1 MELTI
6 NGKVYQFKAS
16 IAFMRLANNLVEE
29 KVDNTNLAQKVGLRY
44 LIAGLIDGDVE
55 QLINALDFMNTG
67 FDQRL
72 TRKEIEDFIE
82 DENVDVDGIFEMVL
96 DFLSKANVSK
106 RTYNALMEQVNREK
120 ARRKARRKAMMEA

>member
-6 NGKVYQFKAS
+6 NGRVYQFKAS

-120 ARRKARRKAMMEA
+120 ARRKAMMKA

>member
-106 RTYNALMEQVNREK
+106 RTYNALMEQVNQE
-120 ARRKARRKAMMEA
+120 KARRKAMMKA

>member
-16 IAFMRLANNLVEE
+16 ISFMRLENNLVEE

-120 ARRKARRKAMMEA
+120 ARRKAMMKA

>member
-16 IAFMRLANNLVEE
+16 IAFMRSANNLVEE

-120 ARRKARRKAMMEA
+120 ARRKAMMKA

>member
-106 RTYNALMEQVNREK
+106 RTYNALMEQVNKE
-120 ARRKARRKAMMEA
+120 KARRKAMMNA

>member
-6 NGKVYQFKAS
+6 NGKMYQFKAS

-106 RTYNALMEQVNREK
+106 RTYKALMEQVNREK
-120 ARRKARRKAMMEA
+120 ARIKAMMKA

>member
-120 ARRKARRKAMMEA
+120 ARIKARMKA

>member
-72 TRKEIEDFIE
+72 TRNEIEDFIE

-96 DFLSKANVSK
+96 NFLSKANVSK
-106 RTYNALMEQVNREK
+106 RTYNALMEQVNQE
-120 ARRKARRKAMMEA
+120 KARRKAMMEA

>member
-96 DFLSKANVSK
+96 NFLSKANVSK
-106 RTYNALMEQVNREK
+106 RTYNALMEQVNQE
-120 ARRKARRKAMMEA
+120 KARRKAMMEA

>member
-82 DENVDVDGIFEMVL
+82 DENVDVDSIFEMVL

-106 RTYNALMEQVNREK
+106 RTYNAMMEQVNREK
-120 ARRKARRKAMMEA
+120 ARRKAMMEA

>member
-106 RTYNALMEQVNREK
+106 RTYNTLMEQVNREK
-120 ARRKARRKAMMEA
+120 ARRKAMMKA

>member
-29 KVDNTNLAQKVGLRY
+29 KINNTNSSQKVGLKY

-67 FDQRL
+67 FEQRL
-72 TRKEIEDFIE
+72 TRKEIEDFID
-82 DENVDVDGIFEMVL
+82 DENVNIDDIFEMVL

-120 ARRKARRKAMMEA
+120 ARIKAMMKA

>member
-120 ARRKARRKAMMEA
+120 ARRKAMMKA

>member
-106 RTYNALMEQVNREK
+106 RTYKALMEQVNREK
-120 ARRKARRKAMMEA
+120 ARIKAMMKA

>member
-29 KVDNTNLAQKVGLRY
+29 KVDNTNLAQKVRLRY

-120 ARRKARRKAMMEA
+120 ARRKAMMEA

>member
-29 KVDNTNLAQKVGLRY
+29 KVNNTNLSQKVGLRY

-67 FDQRL
+67 FEQRL

-82 DENVDVDGIFEMVL
+82 DENVNIDDIFGMVL

-106 RTYNALMEQVNREK
+106 GTYNALIEQVKREK
-120 ARRKARRKAMMEA
+120 ARIEAMMKA

>member
-6 NGKVYQFKAS
+6 NGKVYQFKVS

-106 RTYNALMEQVNREK
+106 RTYKALMEQVNREK
-120 ARRKARRKAMMEA
+120 ARIKAMMKA

>member
-82 DENVDVDGIFEMVL
+82 DENVDIDSIFEMVL

-120 ARRKARRKAMMEA
+120 ARRKAMMEA

>member
-29 KVDNTNLAQKVGLRY
+29 KVNNTNLSQKVGLRY
-44 LIAGLIDGDVE
+44 LIAGLIDRDVE

-67 FDQRL
+67 FEQRL

-82 DENVDVDGIFEMVL
+82 DENVNIDDIFGMVL

-106 RTYNALMEQVNREK
+106 GIYNTLIEQVKREK
-120 ARRKARRKAMMEA
+120 ARIEAMMKA

>member
-6 NGKVYQFKAS
+6 NVKVYQFKAS

-82 DENVDVDGIFEMVL
+82 DENVDVDSIFEMVL

-120 ARRKARRKAMMEA
+120 ARIKAMMEA

>member
-67 FDQRL
+67 IDQRL

-120 ARRKARRKAMMEA
+120 ARRKAMMKA

>member
-82 DENVDVDGIFEMVL
+82 DENVDVDSIFEMVL

-120 ARRKARRKAMMEA
+120 ARRKAMMEA

>member
-72 TRKEIEDFIE
+72 TRKEIENFIE

-120 ARRKARRKAMMEA
+120 AIRKAMMKA

>member
-106 RTYNALMEQVNREK
+106 RTYNALMEQVNQE
-120 ARRKARRKAMMEA
+120 KARRKAMMEA

>member
-106 RTYNALMEQVNREK
+106 RIYNALMEQVNREK
-120 ARRKARRKAMMEA
+120 ARIKAMMKA

>member
-82 DENVDVDGIFEMVL
+82 DENVDVDSIFEMVL

-106 RTYNALMEQVNREK
+106 RIYNALMEQVNREK
-120 ARRKARRKAMMEA
+120 ARRKAMMEA

>member
-29 KVDNTNLAQKVGLRY
+29 KVNNTNLSQKVGLKY

-67 FDQRL
+67 FEQRL
-72 TRKEIEDFIE
+72 TRKEIEDFID
-82 DENVDVDGIFEMVL
+82 DENVNIDDIFEMVL

-106 RTYNALMEQVNREK
+106 RTYNILMEQVNREK
-120 ARRKARRKAMMEA
+120 ARIKAMMKA

>member
-82 DENVDVDGIFEMVL
+82 DENVDVDSIFEMVL

-120 ARRKARRKAMMEA
+120 ARIKAMMEA

>member
-6 NGKVYQFKAS
+6 NGKVYKFKAS

-120 ARRKARRKAMMEA
+120 ARIKAMMKA

>member
-16 IAFMRLANNLVEE
+16 IAFMRLANKLVEE

-120 ARRKARRKAMMEA
+120 ARRKAMMKA

>member
-29 KVDNTNLAQKVGLRY
+29 KVDNTNSAQKVGLRY

-82 DENVDVDGIFEMVL
+82 DENVDVDSIFEMVL

-106 RTYNALMEQVNREK
+106 RTYNALMEQVNQEK
-120 ARRKARRKAMMEA
+120 VRRKAMMKA

>member
-82 DENVDVDGIFEMVL
+82 DENVDVDGIFEVVL

-120 ARRKARRKAMMEA
+120 ARRKAMMKA

>member
-106 RTYNALMEQVNREK
+106 RTCNVLMEQVNREK
-120 ARRKARRKAMMEA
+120 ARRKAMMKA

>member
-120 ARRKARRKAMMEA
+120 ARIKAMMKA

>member
-106 RTYNALMEQVNREK
+106 RTYNVLMEQVNREK
-120 ARRKARRKAMMEA
+120 ARRKAMMKA

>member
-82 DENVDVDGIFEMVL
+82 DENVDVDSIFEMVL

-106 RTYNALMEQVNREK
+106 RTYNALMEQVNQEK
-120 ARRKARRKAMMEA
+120 VRRKAMMKA

>member
-29 KVDNTNLAQKVGLRY
+29 KINNTNLSQKVGLKY

-67 FDQRL
+67 FEQRL
-72 TRKEIEDFIE
+72 TRKEIEDFID
-82 DENVDVDGIFEMVL
+82 DENVNIDDIFEMVL

-120 ARRKARRKAMMEA
+120 ARIKAMMKA

>member
-96 DFLSKANVSK
+96 DFLSKANVSMRITNK
-106 RTYNALMEQVNREK
+106 SV
-120 ARRKARRKAMMEA
+120 

>member
-120 ARRKARRKAMMEA
+120 ARRKAMMEA